1 MIMIIWMSSLCLC
14 VVFRPGLWPTNT
26 GYCFVSEKRG
36 DGVREGNAD
45 QAKNQRASARR
56 RRRRATEQNHVLIQT
71 VPPFPISSKAVTSG
85 NTLRVLLEDDRVTLP
100 DDNKPSLS
108 ISKRHSF

>member
-26 GYCFVSEKRG
+26 GYCFVSVKKG

-45 QAKNQRASARR
+45 QAKNQQASVEEAGHRTKPCFNSDH
-56 RRRRATEQNHVLIQT
+56 AT
-71 VPPFPISSKAVTSG
+71 ISHLQQSCYFRK
-85 NTLRVLLEDDRVTLP
+85 
-100 DDNKPSLS
+100 
-108 ISKRHSF
+108 HSESCSFRMIELHFKSR